1 MPIFQNSATL
11 LRQKKA
17 AEALG
22 GSGPLLLVCAGEPLT
37 KPGGLDQTYPFLPH
51 PDYYWL
57 SGSRRWGGVMAYAPG
72 EGWTHFVRPADA
84 DEILWEGRPE
94 VPAGADVAG
103 LAAWLAARAGQ
114 PAVLLGSPSAALAAG
129 VNCDPALAAAAQE
142 KLDRVRR
149 VKDAAEIAL
158 VAKAVSAT
166 AAAFRKAREVI
177 RPGLTERQVQIELEA
192 EMRRHGADGT
202 SFGTIVGSGVHSAVL
217 HFEPGERLVAAGE
230 LVLVD
235 AGAEVNDY
243 AADVTRTFPA
253 GEKFTPEQQ
262 AIYDIV
268 LAGQAAAIEKCRP
281 GVEWHD
287 AHRAAAAVMA
297 EGLKGLGILRGATD
311 GLLDSGAIALFFP
324 HGVGHMLGLR
334 VRDVGGKAPGRPA
347 GRLCC
352 GARPRVDMP
361 LADGFLMTAEPGLY
375 FVPAMLDD
383 SGRRAQFRDAVA
395 WDALDR
401 WRPVGGVRI
410 EDDVL
415 VTAQG
420 PRVLTAEIPK

>member
-1 MPIFQNSATL
+1 MPIFENAVIQ

-22 GSGPLLLVCAGEPLT
+22 PHGPLVLIPAGEPLA

-51 PDYYWL
+51 PQYYWL
-57 SGSRRWGGVMAYAPG
+57 SGSRRWGGVMAYDPDR
-72 EGWTHFVRPADA
+72 GWKHFVRPADA
-84 DEILWEGRPE
+84 AELLWEGVPE
-94 VPAGADVAG
+94 VPEGADLSG
-103 LAAWLAARAGQ
+103 LPAWLAARSGR
-114 PAVLLGSPSAALAAG
+114 PAVLLGSPSAELAAM
-129 VNCDPALAAAAQE
+129 VKSDPALAEAVIE
-142 KLDRVRR
+142 KLNRVRR
-149 VKDAAEIAL
+149 VKDGAELAL
-158 VAKAVSAT
+158 VEKAAAAT

-177 RPGLTERQVQIELEA
+177 RPGVTERQVQVELEA

-202 SFGTIVGSGVHSAVL
+202 SFGTIVGSGTHSAVL
-217 HFEPGERLVAAGE
+217 HFEPGSRVIGE
-230 LVLVD
+230 NEVVLVD
-235 AGAEVNDY
+235 SGAEVCEY
-243 AADVTRTFPA
+243 AADVTRTFPSGKA
-253 GEKFTPEQQ
+253 FTAEQQ
-262 AIYDIV
+262 AIYDLV

-281 GVEWHD
+281 GTEWHD

-297 EGLKGLGILRGATD
+297 AGLKDLGILKGAAD
-311 GLLDSGAIALFFP
+311 GLLESGAISLFFP

-334 VRDVGGKAPGRPA
+334 VRDVGGAAPGRPE

-352 GARPRVDMP
+352 GARVRVDMP
-361 LADGFLMTAEPGLY
+361 VEAGFLMTVEPGLY

-383 SGRRAQFRDAVA
+383 AGRRALYKDSVA

-415 VTAQG
+415 ITAQG
-420 PRVLTAEIPK
+420 PRVLTAGIPK